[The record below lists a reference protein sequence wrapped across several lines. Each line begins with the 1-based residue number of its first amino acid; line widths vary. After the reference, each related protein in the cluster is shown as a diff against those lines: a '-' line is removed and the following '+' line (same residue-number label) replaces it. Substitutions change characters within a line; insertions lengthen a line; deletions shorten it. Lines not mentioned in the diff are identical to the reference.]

1 MEENKNEKVE
11 VNQTEEKKVIA
22 PNLKEILDK
31 VSKAKELTKEEI
43 EILQKQAKE
52 STEFMELI
60 EKIQLPKDNY
70 VIFTDGEEQLV
81 YENGEFF
88 IVSTTDSTKAKK
100 KKKRLEAKDM
110 YIEYFIR
117 YTLNKINPKQVDSIE
132 KSKSEP
138 KKVKEEKAKTEKVEK
153 EEIKKEKQT
162 DEKRAEEI
170 KESLKNMVTPVEDY
184 ERTKIIDKI
193 KKGNEKSEKVR

>member
-11 VNQTEEKKVIA
+11 ANQTEEKKVIA

-100 KKKRLEAKDM
+100 KKKRFKLFFE
-110 YIEYFIR
+110 
-117 YTLNKINPKQVDSIE
+117 
-132 KSKSEP
+132 
-138 KKVKEEKAKTEKVEK
+138 
-153 EEIKKEKQT
+153 
-162 DEKRAEEI
+162 
-170 KESLKNMVTPVEDY
+170 
-184 ERTKIIDKI
+184 
-193 KKGNEKSEKVR
+193 